1 MNCSLLKLY
10 CTLSFS
16 LFICAAPALAETSAH
31 PPKTITRLVEAAP
44 DRLAGDLVAT
54 VCSQLTVP
62 CAPSSTKAW
71 VQAQRSDSPLYL
83 TDTST
88 LMMVML
94 DKTTPADTQR
104 AQVWILGGFQHSQSD
119 HDGLNAQGLEIYPAL
134 YPLPQSTDGAF
145 AIAIV
150 AQKSE
155 MYSGGGAFFSVAD
168 FVALETKP
176 ADVGLAFSRAY
187 SAVPFSCSKMVRAC
201 FAEKEYQNSRH
212 CHDEYDGTL
221 QIVLPAAAATR
232 KDWTFV
238 WRENEWPAHV
248 AKSKTQSTRTKFTSP
263 FGEPK
268 QWPAQLPDAVPFC
281 GGGPQG

>member
-1 MNCSLLKLY
+1 MNCSLPKLW
-10 CTLSFS
+10 CALGLSLS
-16 LFICAAPALAETSAH
+16 IYAPPTLAETLAH
-31 PPKTITRLVEAAP
+31 PPKTITRLVEATA
-44 DRLAGDLVAT
+44 DRLAGDLLAT
-54 VCSQLTVP
+54 VCAQLSVP
-62 CAPSSTKAW
+62 CALSSTKAW

-104 AQVWILGGFQHSQSD
+104 AQVWMLGGFQHSQSD
-119 HDGLNAQGLEIYPAL
+119 HDGLNAQVLEIYPAL

-150 AQKSE
+150 AKKSE
-155 MYSGGGAFFSVAD
+155 MYSGGGAFLSIAD
-168 FVALETKP
+168 FVALHTKP
-176 ADVGLAFSRAY
+176 AETGLSWSRAY

-201 FAEKEYQNSRH
+201 FAEKEYQKSRH

-221 QIVLPAAAATR
+221 QIILPAAASTR

-238 WRENEWPAHV
+238 WRETEWPAHV
-248 AKSKTQSTRTKFTSP
+248 AKSKTQSTRTKFTLP

-268 QWPAQLPDAVPFC
+268 SWPAQLPDAVPFC
-281 GGGPQG
+281 GGGQG